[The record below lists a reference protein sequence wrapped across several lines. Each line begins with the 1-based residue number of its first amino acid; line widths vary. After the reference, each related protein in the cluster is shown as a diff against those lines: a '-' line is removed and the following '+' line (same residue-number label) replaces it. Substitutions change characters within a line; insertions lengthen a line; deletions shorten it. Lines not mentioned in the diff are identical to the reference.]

1 MKVLGVFWGIVGPL
15 LFLFCLALK
24 GAGDQ
29 EKIQRAFMAQCRL
42 ENAAPGQLDHF
53 ETAAPISRYCWEQY
67 QIKH

>member
-1 MKVLGVFWGIVGPL
+1 
-15 LFLFCLALK
+15 
-24 GAGDQ
+24 GAGDKEQ
-29 EKIQRAFMAQCRL
+29 IQRAFMAQCRL